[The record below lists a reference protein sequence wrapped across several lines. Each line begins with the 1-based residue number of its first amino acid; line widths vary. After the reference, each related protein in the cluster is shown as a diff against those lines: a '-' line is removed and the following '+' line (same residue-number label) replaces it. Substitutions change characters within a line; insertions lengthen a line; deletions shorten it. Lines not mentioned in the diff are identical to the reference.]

1 MMGTE
6 AEESSH
12 FHQTAHSY
20 HEAPSTSLVTIWEA
34 KGKFLPGECA
44 KSHTREKPGI
54 CAQGHSLD
62 QTESR
67 KPPVQGGSPPSC

>member
-54 CAQGHSLD
+54 CA
-62 QTESR
+62 
-67 KPPVQGGSPPSC
+67 